1 MKFGNPQTAIVEVI
15 TCTNTGRD
23 ILFFEMPQQ
32 YIGRVSSA
40 SCGMLTL
47 RILLTTLALV
57 EARNTVSSA
66 MSNSENKNFLV
77 ANKTAMEQT
86 PIRLL

>member
-32 YIGRVSSA
+32 YIGKGIICFMRNVHA
-40 SCGMLTL
+40 EN
-47 RILLTTLALV
+47 LV
-57 EARNTVSSA
+57 D
-66 MSNSENKNFLV
+66 NFSLG
-77 ANKTAMEQT
+77 
-86 PIRLL
+86 